1 MGAEKKQWGG
11 ERRREG
17 KRETDFHIMEN
28 NGQTIM
34 EKLLNYWS
42 NLRSTRRYLSIYGF
56 KSDSEYY
63 GFNLFQG

>member
-1 MGAEKKQWGG
+1 MGAEKNG
-11 ERRREG
+11 ERKREG

-42 NLRSTRRYLSIYGF
+42 HLRSTRRYLSIHGF
-56 KSDSEYY
+56 KFDGEY
-63 GFNLFQG
+63 